1 MAGIVEVDS
10 DDTVVGSCLGAT
22 GGAGGGYVQAPV
34 ACGVLVVGR
43 GGGWGSRGGRRRCLA
58 AASRHALAML
68 QPESRPA
75 ASRRSHGGR
84 RAAAVS
90 CCGWGRAAA
99 GLKLA
104 GAWATEAS
112 SGGRGERGGGGGRV
126 RNWIG
131 MEDFL
136 RIEMGQPRNNLL
148 ELGAHLGQQR
158 GRLHFGAP
166 KAFTRARS
174 SGLCAGKARKSAP
187 DGRHRRERLQH
198 GPAATSGML
207 LHF

>member
-1 MAGIVEVDS
+1 M
-10 DDTVVGSCLGAT
+10 
-22 GGAGGGYVQAPV
+22 
-34 ACGVLVVGR
+34 VGR
-43 GGGWGSRGGRRRCLA
+43 GGGWGSRGGRRWCLA

-104 GAWATEAS
+104 GAWAMETS

-126 RNWIG
+126 GNWIG

-136 RIEMGQPRNNLL
+136 RIEMGQPRNNSL

-158 GRLHFGAP
+158 GRFRFGAP
-166 KAFTRARS
+166 KAFARARS
-174 SGLCAGKARKSAP
+174 SGLCAGKALKSAP
-187 DGRHRRERLQH
+187 DGRHRRERLFSTVQRQRRECFCVSDRER
-198 GPAATSGML
+198 AAAGSAPSRRDKTHL
-207 LHF
+207 EWCILTD